1 MGTGGGWQDGL
12 CPRAGWGRPA
22 RTSGGMTRP
31 SDHAAPLLRSSLVI
45 LHPPPRRR
53 PCLPGTA
60 AQPCSE
66 VAARDEVGKERR
78 PCLVSGITPM
88 GPMGRTSL
96 RLLRTRWV
104 CRLGA
109 GEGPGLTEGE
119 PGGGAVGWGRGLWAV
134 PEATGRRP
142 PSPHPPHLPPQ
153 PAGPAGPSQGP
164 GKGHMSPW
172 CWQTPPHQQVFQTYS
187 LRSSVSIGRNA
198 TCDAS
203 TT

>member
-12 CPRAGWGRPA
+12 CPRPGWGRPA
-22 RTSGGMTRP
+22 RASGAMTRP

-96 RLLRTRWV
+96 RLLRTA
-104 CRLGA
+104 LGLQA
-109 GEGPGLTEGE
+109 GG
-119 PGGGAVGWGRGLWAV
+119 GGGARPDRGRAWGGGPWGGGGDCG
-134 PEATGRRP
+134 PFQKPQEAPPPPPGR
-142 PSPHPPHLPPQ
+142 SQ
-153 PAGPAGPSQGP
+153 PCWPGHRRAQ
-164 GKGHMSPW
+164 GKG
-172 CWQTPPHQQVFQTYS
+172 T
-187 LRSSVSIGRNA
+187 
-198 TCDAS
+198 
-203 TT
+203 